1 MDGLRSSPAEYAL
14 QFFSNLL
21 LLPGVLP
28 LPLAQK
34 NAWSLSYESAFYLI
48 SCLFFFAAARRA
60 HGGLRLLALL
70 AALVAS
76 VGFLCCHPAA
86 AYFLVGVGLFLTGDA
101 LGRHPA
107 ARRVPDCAGLLF
119 LALAFL
125 AHAQGWRL
133 ASLVLS
139 APFFFTVVNQA
150 GWFARFLRTRPLL
163 HLGAV
168 SYSLYLVHPFVLYA
182 VRGMVRQLSPRLQ
195 SDAIAMTLFAVLGAT
210 AALAAANVVYRLVEV
225 GFTNRFLRRQPAGR
239 TAPARPGGAGGGTLG
254 PATRARNCLLG
265 RAVSVEGHRG
275 FVNHSH
281 FRF

>member
-34 NAWSLSYESAFYLI
+34 NAWSLSYEFAFYLI
-48 SCLFFFAAARRA
+48 SCLFFFAAAGRA
-60 HGGLRLLALL
+60 HGGLRLLSLL
-70 AALVAS
+70 AALAAS
-76 VGFLCCHPAA
+76 
-86 AYFLVGVGLFLTGDA
+86 VGVGLFLTGDA

-225 GFTNRFLRRQPAGR
+225 GFTSRFLRRQPAGR
-239 TAPARPGGAGGGTLG
+239 DPR
-254 PATRARNCLLG
+254 
-265 RAVSVEGHRG
+265 SQ
-275 FVNHSH
+275 
-281 FRF
+281 